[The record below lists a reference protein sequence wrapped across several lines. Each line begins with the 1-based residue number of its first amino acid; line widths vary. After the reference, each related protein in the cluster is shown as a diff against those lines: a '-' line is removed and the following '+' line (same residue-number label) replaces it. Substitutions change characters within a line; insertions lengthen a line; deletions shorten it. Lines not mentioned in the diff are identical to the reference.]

1 MQKSKPRSRRHAH
14 WLLPFASPGHGN
26 EFSGRSSGC
35 QDTQASLS
43 ALWLALQL
51 GASSAVTSVEW
62 LEVRRRTTRR
72 AGHGFSFR
80 PLWRSDRICAVA
92 RVRMSDCGSGRQ
104 QAVGFLGRT
113 ESCLSLFSRLKV
125 YLGGSSAPHARMD
138 GAPDLVAMR
147 TKTR

>member
-72 AGHGFSFR
+72 AGHGIWFPSS
-80 PLWRSDRICAVA
+80 LALGQNLRSGA
-92 RVRMSDCGSGRQ
+92 RENERLRFGTATSGGVPGPDGELPEPVLASQGLSRRQ
-104 QAVGFLGRT
+104 
-113 ESCLSLFSRLKV
+113 
-125 YLGGSSAPHARMD
+125 
-138 GAPDLVAMR
+138 
-147 TKTR
+147 